1 MLISLS
7 IRRNKLILIKKLQE
21 MLKIKIAF
29 LATVVLLLFSC
40 NTKSKEEKTTEIKT
54 EEHQHSESETIQ
66 LNNGE
71 KWKVDDN
78 MMLHIRNME
87 KDVVHFDQEKS
98 TNYSL
103 LADKLKTNIDILT
116 SNCTM
121 KGQAH
126 DELHKWL
133 VPYIELVDSFS
144 KEKSANQFTEIQNS
158 FLTFNQYFK

>member
-1 MLISLS
+1 
-7 IRRNKLILIKKLQE
+7 

-40 NTKSKEEKTTEIKT
+40 NTKSKEEKTTEINT

-103 LADKLKTNIDILT
+103 LANKLKTNIDILT

-158 FLTFNQYFK
+158 FKTFNQYFQ

>member
-1 MLISLS
+1 
-7 IRRNKLILIKKLQE
+7 

-29 LATVVLLLFSC
+29 LATVILLLFSC

-78 MMLHIRNME
+78 MMIHIRNME
-87 KDVVHFDQEKS
+87 KEVVHFDQEKS

-103 LADKLKTNIDILT
+103 LANKLKTNIDILT

-144 KEKSANQFTEIQNS
+144 EEKSANQFTEIQNS

>member
-1 MLISLS
+1 
-7 IRRNKLILIKKLQE
+7 

-29 LATVVLLLFSC
+29 LATVILLLFSC

-78 MMLHIRNME
+78 MIIHIRNME

-144 KEKSANQFTEIQNS
+144 EEKSANQFTEIQNS

>member
-87 KDVVHFDQEKS
+87 KDIIHFDQEKS

-103 LADKLKTNIDILT
+103 LANKLKTNIDILT

>member
-1 MLISLS
+1 
-7 IRRNKLILIKKLQE
+7 
-21 MLKIKIAF
+21 MLKIKFVF
-29 LATVVLLLFSC
+29 LATVALLLFSC

-54 EEHQHSESETIQ
+54 EEHHHSDSETIQ

-87 KDVVHFDQEKS
+87 KDVAHFDQEKD

-103 LADKLKTNIDILT
+103 LANKLKTNIDVLT

-121 KGQAH
+121 NGQAH

-144 KEKSANQFTEIQNS
+144 KEKSANQFIEIQNS
-158 FLTFNQYFK
+158 FKTFNQYFQ

>member
-1 MLISLS
+1 
-7 IRRNKLILIKKLQE
+7 

-103 LADKLKTNIDILT
+103 LANKLKTNIDILT

-144 KEKSANQFTEIQNS
+144 KEKSANQFIEIQNS
-158 FLTFNQYFK
+158 FKTFNQYFQ

>member
-87 KDVVHFDQEKS
+87 KDIIHFDQEKS

-103 LADKLKTNIDILT
+103 LANKLKTNIDILT

-158 FLTFNQYFK
+158 FKTFNQYFQ

>member
-1 MLISLS
+1 
-7 IRRNKLILIKKLQE
+7 

-29 LATVVLLLFSC
+29 LATVILLLFSC

-103 LADKLKTNIDILT
+103 LANKLKTNIDILT

-144 KEKSANQFTEIQNS
+144 EEKSANQFTEIQNS

>member
-1 MLISLS
+1 MIKCYIFALKVHNSFFIYAQF
-7 IRRNKLILIKKLQE
+7 IFAIIKL
-21 MLKIKIAF
+21 
-29 LATVVLLLFSC
+29 
-40 NTKSKEEKTTEIKT
+40 KEEKITEIKT

-103 LADKLKTNIDILT
+103 LAEKLKTNIDILT

-158 FLTFNQYFK
+158 FKTFNQYFQ

>member
-1 MLISLS
+1 
-7 IRRNKLILIKKLQE
+7 

-144 KEKSANQFTEIQNS
+144 EEKSANQFTEIQNS
-158 FLTFNQYFK
+158 FKTFNQYFQ

>member
-1 MLISLS
+1 
-7 IRRNKLILIKKLQE
+7 

-29 LATVVLLLFSC
+29 LATVILLLFSC

-87 KDVVHFDQEKS
+87 KEVVHFDQEKS

-144 KEKSANQFTEIQNS
+144 EEKSANQFTEIQNS

>member
-29 LATVVLLLFSC
+29 LATVVLLIFSC

-103 LADKLKTNIDILT
+103 LANKLKTNIDILT

>member
-1 MLISLS
+1 
-7 IRRNKLILIKKLQE
+7 
-21 MLKIKIAF
+21 MLKIKIIL
-29 LATVVLLLFSC
+29 LATAGLFLFSC

-78 MMLHIRNME
+78 MIIHIRNME
-87 KDVVHFDQEKS
+87 KEVVHFDQEKS

-158 FLTFNQYFK
+158 FKTFNQYFQ

>member
-1 MLISLS
+1 
-7 IRRNKLILIKKLQE
+7 

-29 LATVVLLLFSC
+29 LATVILLLFSC

-78 MMLHIRNME
+78 MIIHIRNME
-87 KDVVHFDQEKS
+87 KDVVHFDQEKD

-133 VPYIELVDSFS
+133 VPYIELVDLFS

>member
-1 MLISLS
+1 
-7 IRRNKLILIKKLQE
+7 

-40 NTKSKEEKTTEIKT
+40 NTKSKEEKATEIKT

-103 LADKLKTNIDILT
+103 LANKLKTNIDILI

-158 FLTFNQYFK
+158 FKTFNQYFQ

>member
-29 LATVVLLLFSC
+29 LATVVLLIFSC

-103 LADKLKTNIDILT
+103 LANKLKTNIDILT

-158 FLTFNQYFK
+158 FKTFNQYFQ

>member
-103 LADKLKTNIDILT
+103 LANKLKTNIDILT

>member
-1 MLISLS
+1 
-7 IRRNKLILIKKLQE
+7 

-29 LATVVLLLFSC
+29 LATVVLLIFSC

-103 LADKLKTNIDILT
+103 LANKLKTNIDILI

-158 FLTFNQYFK
+158 FKTFNQYFQ